1 MHCRQRSERSIVVVI
16 SGSLIAGRAKNWELR
31 MKIRDLKIAWRIFL
45 KQPAHSLIVFLG
57 LSVSFCVCFL
67 LLGYAKFS
75 FEYNAHIADADRIFL
90 VKHRVNVFSRPVWVD
105 FRAIRLDETIGTSGI
120 PHTIISLWSNKQTAE
135 TSTKI
140 SKSLNVVS
148 VSSSFPESFAVK
160 TLQGDLAATLAK
172 PDAIAVTAAT
182 AEKLFN
188 TQKVLGSTLKIAERN
203 LTIGAVIQD
212 PPKNTTISFDALV
225 GTKEEQFS
233 TYVKLP
239 ANVDVGMVEQFLQ
252 TAADKSPFATLLRER
267 WKAGADQISVQ
278 KSPIEIRLTSLK
290 AAYFDRD
297 LGNFEGI
304 SRGNKDIV
312 IALVGVAVV
321 ILLLAATGFINLMV
335 ARTIRRQREIGVY
348 KMLGVTRLR
357 IVRQFVTE
365 SLLLTFAANGLGLFI
380 AWLMLP
386 MFSDLMNRPL
396 DSLFTLSN
404 LAMSLLFSVML
415 GLLLSAYPT
424 WIALRV
430 NTNQALVGKG
440 NNESVGGIRLRR
452 ILTVIQFSSAIA
464 FGAVALAIAW
474 QTHYVSKVSL
484 GFSPENLL
492 LLNLIQAPFG
502 DDSDEQKAASAQIE
516 AKNRAFQN
524 SVIRLPGIRDV
535 ASTNQALGRDF
546 VGFNS
551 PLFTQDDRRIEPVV
565 HLVSPNFFDVYQVRA
580 IAGRVYDPKLDL
592 DDKVDRIVL
601 NEAAI
606 KELGF
611 TAPQD
616 AIGKIVMSLRRDRAW
631 QIIGV
636 VPNVRFQNAYEQ
648 EAPRSFRLQMHS
660 QTLVIRVDADLVETQ
675 AKIAALWHQF
685 FPSHEFNLITN
696 TSLVAENYAED
707 IRLTKLLIVAAI
719 IVMLNAIFGIYVLS
733 AYSVQRR
740 FQEIAIRKIY
750 GAKTTSIA
758 LLLGKEF
765 GFIMLVSALIG
776 LPLGALAIS
785 HYLASFVERAP
796 IGGWTLLFALSVAL
810 LIALASSLRHALLA
824 MRISPVAALRN

>member
-1 MHCRQRSERSIVVVI
+1 
-16 SGSLIAGRAKNWELR
+16 
-31 MKIRDLKIAWRIFL
+31 MKFRDLKIAWRILL

-90 VKHRVNVFSRPVWVD
+90 VKHKVNVFSRPVWVD
-105 FRAIRLDETIGTSGI
+105 FGQMRLNEAIGSSGI
-120 PHTIISLWSNKQTAE
+120 PHTIISLSSNTQTAE
-135 TSTKI
+135 TSAKV
-140 SKSLNVVS
+140 SQSLNVVS
-148 VSSSFPESFAVK
+148 VSSSFPDSFAVK

-188 TQKVLGSTLKIAERN
+188 TQKVLGSTLKIAEKSV
-203 LTIGAVIQD
+203 TIGAVIQD
-212 PPKNTTISFDALV
+212 PPKNTTVSFDALV
-225 GTKEEQFS
+225 GTKEEES
-233 TYVKLP
+233 NGYIKLP
-239 ANVDVGMVEQFLQ
+239 VNVDVGMVEQFLQ
-252 TAADKSPFATLLRER
+252 TAADKAPLAKLLREG
-267 WKAGADQISVQ
+267 WKAGGEQVSAQ

-290 AAYFDRD
+290 DAYFDRD

-304 SRGNKDIV
+304 SRGNKGIV
-312 IALVGVAVV
+312 IALVGVAVIV
-321 ILLLAATGFINLMV
+321 LLLAATGFINLMV

-348 KMLGVTRLR
+348 KMLGATRLR
-357 IVRQFVTE
+357 VVRQFITE

-404 LAMSLLFSVML
+404 LAMSLLFSIAL
-415 GLLLSAYPT
+415 GLLLSAYPA
-424 WIALRV
+424 WIALKV
-430 NTNQALVGKG
+430 NINQALVGKG
-440 NNESVGGIRLRR
+440 NNESVGGMRLRR
-452 ILTVIQFSSAIA
+452 VLTVMQFSSAIA
-464 FGAVALAIAW
+464 FGAIALAIAW
-474 QTHYVSKVSL
+474 QTYYVSKVSL
-484 GFSPENLL
+484 GFSPDNLL
-492 LLNLIQAPFG
+492 ILNLARAPFG
-502 DDSDEQKAASAQIE
+502 GNSDEQKAAAAQID
-516 AKNRAFQN
+516 AKNRAFQD
-524 SVIRLPGIRDV
+524 SVMRLPGVRDV

-546 VGFNS
+546 VGFNA
-551 PLFTQDDRRIEPVV
+551 PLLTQDDRRIVPIV
-565 HLVSPNFFDVYQVRA
+565 HFISPNFFNVYQVRA

-601 NEAAI
+601 NVAAV
-606 KELGF
+606 KALGF
-611 TAPQD
+611 SSPQD
-616 AIGKIVMSLRRDRAW
+616 AIGKIVMPRSRDHAW

-636 VPNVRFQNAYEQ
+636 IPNVRFQNAYEQ
-648 EAPRSFRLQMHS
+648 EAPRSFRVQLHS
-660 QTLVIRVDADLVETQ
+660 QTLVIQVDADLVETQ
-675 AKIAALWHQF
+675 AKIAALWQRF

-750 GAKTTSIA
+750 GAKTKSIA

-765 GFIMLVSALIG
+765 GFIMLASALIG
-776 LPLGALAIS
+776 LPLGALSIS
-785 HYLASFVERAP
+785 HYLASFVEHAP
-796 IGGWTLLFALSVAL
+796 IGGWTLLFALCVAL

-824 MRISPVAALRN
+824 MRISPVAALRD